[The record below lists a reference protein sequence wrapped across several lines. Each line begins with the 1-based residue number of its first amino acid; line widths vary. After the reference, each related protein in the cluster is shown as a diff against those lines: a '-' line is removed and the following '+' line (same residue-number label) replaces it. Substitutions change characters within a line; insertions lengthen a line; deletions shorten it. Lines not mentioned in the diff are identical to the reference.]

1 MLKRKLIKMARVKKL
16 IIIKSYFFLSENS
29 NLNNKTQKEQSLL
42 FSYTNE
48 INSLKQKLADN
59 EKKYNE
65 VLKNLEH
72 AKR

>member
-1 MLKRKLIKMARVKKL
+1 MNDSSSLEAITERKKQTEIMLNGEINHLKLC
-16 IIIKSYFFLSENS
+16 
-29 NLNNKTQKEQSLL
+29 LNN
-42 FSYTNE
+42 
-48 INSLKQKLADN
+48 N

>member
-1 MLKRKLIKMARVKKL
+1 MARVKKL

>member
-16 IIIKSYFFLSENS
+16 IIIESYFFLSENS

>member
-16 IIIKSYFFLSENS
+16 IIIESYFFLSENS
-29 NLNNKTQKEQSLL
+29 NLNNKTQKEQRLL